1 MLKNE
6 FENPTAEFI
15 QLETENILTDSDDP
29 TDETESDSVGWEEEE
44 EEFWYDLTK
53 TLSIVFAI
61 SLISAYTIIT

>member
-6 FENPTAEFI
+6 FENPTAECI

-44 EEFWYDLTK
+44 EEF
-53 TLSIVFAI
+53 
-61 SLISAYTIIT
+61 